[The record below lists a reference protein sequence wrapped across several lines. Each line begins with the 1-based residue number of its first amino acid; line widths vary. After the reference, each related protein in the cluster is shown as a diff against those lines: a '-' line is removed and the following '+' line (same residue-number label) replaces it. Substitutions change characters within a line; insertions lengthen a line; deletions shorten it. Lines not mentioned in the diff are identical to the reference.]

1 MRRMTIF
8 ALAATLAGGLSG
20 PAAAQLAQE
29 ADINAGLMAVAAADK
44 IRRECD
50 GISGRLWV
58 ARSYMNALKDMARE
72 RGYSDAEIDA
82 YVNDKAEKAKMR
94 DMRNAYFKSK
104 GASNLDPES
113 LCTLGR
119 AEIAGQTQI
128 GSFLKA
134 K

>member
-1 MRRMTIF
+1 MRMITTL
-8 ALAATLAGGLSG
+8 ALVATLAGGGSG
-20 PAAAQLAQE
+20 AAATGLANE

-44 IRRECD
+44 IRREC
-50 GISGRLWV
+50 GAISGRLWA
-58 ARSYMNALKDMARE
+58 ARTYTNALRDMART
-72 RGYSDAEIDA
+72 RGYTNAQIDA
-82 YVNDKAEKAKMR
+82 YVNDTAEKAKMR
-94 DMRNAYFKSK
+94 ELRNAYFKSK

-128 GSFLKA
+128 GAFLKA

>member
-1 MRRMTIF
+1 MRKMTTL
-8 ALAATLAGGLSG
+8 ALAATLAGGIG
-20 PAAAQLAQE
+20 GAAAADLSKE
-29 ADINAGLMAVAAADK
+29 SDINAGLMAVAAADK
-44 IRRECD
+44 IRRECSA
-50 GISGRLWV
+50 ISGRLWV
-58 ARSYMNALKDMARE
+58 ARSYVNTLTDMARD
-72 RGYSDAEIDA
+72 RGYSEAEIDA

-94 DMRNAYFKSK
+94 ERRNAYFKSK

-128 GSFLKA
+128 GAFLKA

>member
-1 MRRMTIF
+1 MRKMTTL
-8 ALAATLAGGLSG
+8 ALVATLAGGLGG
-20 PAAAQLAQE
+20 PAAAGLDEE

-44 IRRECD
+44 IRRECSA
-50 GISGRLWV
+50 ISGRLWV
-58 ARSYMNALKDMARE
+58 ARSYTRALADMAKD
-72 RGYSDAEIDA
+72 RGYSQAEIDA
-82 YVNDKAEKAKMR
+82 YVNDRAEKAKMR
-94 DMRNAYFKSK
+94 ERRNAYFKSK